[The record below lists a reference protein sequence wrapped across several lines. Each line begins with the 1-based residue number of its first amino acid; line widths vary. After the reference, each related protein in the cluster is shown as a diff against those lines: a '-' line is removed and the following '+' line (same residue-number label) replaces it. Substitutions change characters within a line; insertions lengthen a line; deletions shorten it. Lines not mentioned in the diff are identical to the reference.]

1 MTVGAGSVVVI
12 TVEDPPVA
20 HALGAEFRWPVVT
33 DATHAL
39 VLVGQGFSCV
49 VVGDP
54 GDLPECQVVAI
65 PAGAGVGEAHQLVAA
80 EPGLDPLRLNADVGA
95 FAWVTRADGRLLL
108 VRQAYGYGT
117 WGLPGGTID
126 LYEAPDAAAV
136 REVREEAGYDVVIER
151 LAAVYGRRQHIG
163 MYFDCSLRGGEAR
176 VDFDTEVAE
185 VGWFDA
191 ADPPPKTS
199 PVIPLLLADIRSSQV
214 AARFF

>member
-1 MTVGAGSVVVI
+1 MTVGGRAVVI
-12 TVEDPPVA
+12 TIEDAPVA
-20 HALGAEFRWPVVT
+20 QALGADFRWPVVT
-33 DATHAL
+33 DATTAL
-39 VLVGQGFSCV
+39 ALIAQGFSCV
-49 VVGDP
+49 VVGEVA
-54 GDLPECQVVAI
+54 DLPDCHVVPI

-126 LYEAPDAAAV
+126 LYEPPDAAVV
-136 REVREEAGYDVVIER
+136 REVREEAGYDVGVER

-163 MYFDCSLRGGEAR
+163 MYFACSLGGGEGR

-185 VGWFDA
+185 VGWFDPDDA
-191 ADPPPKTS
+191 PPKTS
-199 PVIPLLLADIRSSQV
+199 PVIPLLLADIRAGQV